1 MSGRRNN
8 RGGNKGNNRSGGG
21 GNKGGKGKQRDEGDA
36 DGAGAGAAST
46 PDSAEGIGLKGEYV
60 LVDGSYLEGG
70 GQILRNTFALAG
82 LLNKPMRIEKI
93 RAGRDNPGLRPQ
105 HLKGI
110 ELVNELFK
118 GTLTGGKVCI
128 RVRI

>member
-8 RGGNKGNNRSGGG
+8 KGGNKGNNRGG

-36 DGAGAGAAST
+36 GAGAGAEST
-46 PDSAEGIGLKGEYV
+46 PDSAEGIGLKGDYV

-128 RVRI
+128 RVI